1 MPRCSSPWNRGFAVL
16 HQLDIALENMIRR
29 RLGYDRGSLD
39 IAFETPDTDF
49 RSTVT
54 KPTLNLFLWDIRRS
68 ADEAH
73 AGRERVIVD
82 RQEVWRQRPPRID
95 FQYLLTA
102 WTDHVADEH
111 ELLGRSLVAML
122 GCQSLDGEDLPS
134 FADATDQPPS
144 VRVARADGKDLADFW
159 GAIDG
164 KLKPGLN
171 LVISATVDP
180 EVHTLAGPP
189 TEEYNVV
196 TGDLHDPALRGGR
209 HRVAGR
215 SDAIGAVV
223 RSPRGTTVVD
233 ADGHFLVEADPGDE
247 IVIESPQPAVMRVP
261 DHGAVMS

>member
-1 MPRCSSPWNRGFAVL
+1 ML

-29 RLGYDRGSLD
+29 RLGYDRGALD

-73 AGRERVIVD
+73 AGRERVVVD

-122 GCQSLDGEDLPS
+122 GCQSLDGEDLPA
-134 FADATDQPPS
+134 FADAADQPPS

-180 EVHTLAGPP
+180 VVHAVAGPP
-189 TEEYNVV
+189 TEDYTVV
-196 TGDLHDPALRGGR
+196 ARNLNDPALQDQRR
-209 HRVAGR
+209 RVF
-215 SDAIGAVV
+215 
-223 RSPRGTTVVD
+223 T
-233 ADGHFLVEADPGDE
+233 
-247 IVIESPQPAVMRVP
+247 RVP
-261 DHGAVMS
+261 EPGTVMS